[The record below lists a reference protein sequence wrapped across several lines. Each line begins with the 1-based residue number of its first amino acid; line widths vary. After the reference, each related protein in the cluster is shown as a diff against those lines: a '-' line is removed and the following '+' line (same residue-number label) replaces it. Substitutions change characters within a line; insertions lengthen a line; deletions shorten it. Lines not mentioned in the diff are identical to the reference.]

1 MLLKN
6 TLQAA
11 FALIFTLVSVQL
23 FGQVVNFMQYGV
35 EHGLPQS
42 QVNTITQD
50 NEGNL
55 WVGTVSGLASWNG
68 IEFTAYSINDSVAE
82 EWVTASFKASNGD
95 VYFGHWGGSITRY
108 DAVTKLFESIHIERF
123 NSYQEVTDFVEDTL
137 NKKIIFSTKGSGL
150 FVYDTE
156 TQKVQRYEFASSI
169 DGSRLITSLHL
180 DGSERMWIGTENV
193 GIFVLDL
200 KTFFKD
206 TSSTAKH
213 FNTSNGLSNDQISDI
228 IEYKNEMW
236 IGTKKG
242 ANYINMNS
250 IGSFLNGD
258 AGVTVNVLDEST
270 ELNAIDITSLEVDP
284 HGNIWIG
291 TSSHGAIKGLKVDGK
306 YRFRHYSVAQGLS
319 FYDVKAI
326 FVDREKTVW
335 IGTDVGLNQ
344 YISDYFTLYDESL
357 GISSNFIWS
366 ITPDD
371 KGNIW
376 LGTNQGV
383 SQLMNADN
391 INNDSLSVGKYDIKG
406 LSDAPV
412 MAVYYDS
419 LGTVWMATADGML
432 FKRTLRGKYEKI
444 NIEAHIHDVIYSI
457 CEDNEGNIW
466 LGTRSGA
473 ARINKKTHKM
483 SVFTEEDG
491 LGGNNIYKII
501 KGTDGTM
508 WFAVLGGKL
517 SSYKNEKFRIYDESD
532 GLNHQLVLSLAPD
545 SKGNIWLGC
554 YTGGLYKYDGKTF
567 HNYNKTHGMKSET
580 PYSIIADTSDH
591 IWFGT
596 TYGIEK
602 FNTYDSTFE
611 HYGKAEGFLGVQ
623 VNPNSTCLDKNG
635 NIWFGTILGA
645 VKYNPNV
652 HYHNDVK
659 PIVYLNDLEV
669 NNELTDF
676 PFNSEFL
683 AQDNN
688 LTFNFTGIALNMPS
702 KLKYEYRLIGHKNED
717 WKETKVRNAPFTNL
731 KAKKYQF
738 QVKAVNSDNT
748 ESVISVYPF
757 KIEVP
762 WYESYWF
769 YLFQIV
775 LIGAMLF
782 LAVFFGRKTGG
793 SRTATIL
800 ATIAIIIVFEYGVN
814 YVEDNVEDEIGSIA
828 FIKVG
833 LNAILGII
841 LFPIEEVIKGKL
853 IGTAKRKEE
862 DEKV

>member
-6 TLQAA
+6 TLHTV
-11 FALIFTLVSVQL
+11 LSLVITLFSVQV

-68 IEFTAYSINDSVAE
+68 IEFTSYGINDSVAE
-82 EWVTASFKASNGD
+82 EWVTASFKANNGD
-95 VYFGHWGGSITRY
+95 IYFGHWGGSITRY
-108 DAVTKLFESIHIERF
+108 DAVTKLFESIHIEKF
-123 NSYQEVTDFVEDTL
+123 NSYQEVTDFEEDTL
-137 NKKIIFSTKGSGL
+137 HNKILFSTQGSGL

-156 TQKVQRYEFASSI
+156 TQKVKRYEIASTVE
-169 DGSRLITSLHL
+169 GSRLITCLYL
-180 DGSERMWIGTENV
+180 DGDERMWIGTENT
-193 GIFVLDL
+193 GIFVIDL
-200 KTFFKD
+200 KTFY
-206 TSSTAKH
+206 SESNAAVKH
-213 FNTSNGLSNDQISDI
+213 FNTANGLSNDQISEI
-228 IEYKNEMW
+228 IEYDNEMW
-236 IGTKKG
+236 FGTKRG
-242 ANYINMNS
+242 ANYIKMEELD
-250 IGSFLNGD
+250 GFLNGNTS
-258 AGVTVNVLDEST
+258 ALVNVLDESS
-270 ELNAIDITSLEVDP
+270 ELNANDITALEVDIN
-284 HGNIWIG
+284 GNLWIG
-291 TSSHGAIKGLKVDGK
+291 TSNHGAVKGIKENGK

-319 FYDVKAI
+319 FYDVKDI

-357 GISSNFIWS
+357 GISSNVIWS
-366 ITPDD
+366 IAPDAD
-371 KGNIW
+371 GNIW

-391 INNDSLSVGKYDIKG
+391 INNDSLSVGKYNIKG

-419 LGTVWMATADGML
+419 LGTIWMATADGML

-444 NIEAHIHDVIYSI
+444 NIEAHIDDVIYSI
-457 CEDNEGNIW
+457 CEDNLGNIW

-473 ARINKKTHKM
+473 ARINKETHEM

-501 KGTDGTM
+501 KDTEGTM
-508 WFAVLGGKL
+508 WFAVLGGNL
-517 SSYKNEKFRIYDESD
+517 SSYKNEKFRVYGEED
-532 GLNHQLVLSLAPD
+532 GLVHQLVLSLAPD
-545 SKGNIWLGC
+545 SKGNIWIGC

-580 PYSIIADTSDH
+580 PYSIIADDKDN

-602 FNTYDSTFE
+602 FNTSDSSFE
-611 HYGKAEGFLGVQ
+611 HFGKAEGFLGVQ
-623 VNPNSTCLDKNG
+623 VNPNATCLDKNG

-652 HYHNDVK
+652 HFSNDVK
-659 PIVYLNDLEV
+659 PLVSINNIEV
-669 NNELTDF
+669 NNEKSKF
-676 PFNSEFL
+676 PFNNEFL

-688 LTFNFTGIALNMPS
+688 LTFKFTGVALNMPS
-702 KLKYEYRLIGHKNED
+702 KLKYEYRLKGTKNEN
-717 WKETKVRNAPFTNL
+717 WKETKVRSAPFTNL
-731 KAKKYQF
+731 KAKEYQF
-738 QVKAVNSDNT
+738 EVKAVNSDNT
-748 ESVISVYPF
+748 ESLLAVYAF

-769 YLFQIV
+769 YLFQII

-814 YVEDNVEDEIGSIA
+814 YVEDNIEDEIGSIA

-833 LNAILGII
+833 LNAMLGII